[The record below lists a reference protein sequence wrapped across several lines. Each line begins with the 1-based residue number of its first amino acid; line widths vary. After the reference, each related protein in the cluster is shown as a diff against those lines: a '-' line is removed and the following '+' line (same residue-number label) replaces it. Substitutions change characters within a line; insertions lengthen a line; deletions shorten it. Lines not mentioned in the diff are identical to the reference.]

1 MNLWE
6 YLAFGGLERVL
17 LIGAAIL
24 ISYWGYHLYSKAQ
37 IAGLSMIAVAALL
50 LMSVVLTSGQH
61 QQSVNASLL
70 SANTPSSPSSPQ
82 PVIAD
87 PVIAEVLEAA
97 ALDTPAAP
105 QTPAALTEES
115 ATYST
120 TMTETSID
128 TDASSSPFVD
138 ESMTADELTTPEI
151 APTLAQN
158 MPTDAEPA
166 ASSQAPRIE
175 RLVPLASGSELGG
188 QIVSVRSENVTLEWS
203 AGDSRRRVISES
215 SPQ

>member
-61 QQSVNASLL
+61 QESVSAGLLASNTATMPAPPQPAAADAIVAEVIDTTQPQTAAVPAAEILQEATAAVDGST
-70 SANTPSSPSSPQ
+70 SADVVNSPS
-82 PVIAD
+82 
-87 PVIAEVLEAA
+87 AEESAVKSIDTAESAA
-97 ALDTPAAP
+97 ATPAA
-105 QTPAALTEES
+105 Q
-115 ATYST
+115 
-120 TMTETSID
+120 IG
-128 TDASSSPFVD
+128 
-138 ESMTADELTTPEI
+138 
-151 APTLAQN
+151 
-158 MPTDAEPA
+158 EPA
-166 ASSQAPRIE
+166 ASVEPARIE

-215 SPQ
+215 SKQ

>member
-61 QQSVNASLL
+61 QQSVSASLL
-70 SANTPSSPSSPQ
+70 ASNTATIPPPPQ
-82 PVIAD
+82 PTEAD
-87 PVIAEVLEAA
+87 AVVAELVN
-97 ALDTPAAP
+97 DTQP
-105 QTPAALTEES
+105 QTAAVLAAEKLQE
-115 ATYST
+115 ATT
-120 TMTETSID
+120 LVEG
-128 TDASSSPFVD
+128 SSSPDVINGPLADGSVD
-138 ESMTADELTTPEI
+138 SAS
-151 APTLAQN
+151 APPVTQASA
-158 MPTDAEPA
+158 TA
-166 ASSQAPRIE
+166 ASSEPVRIE

-188 QIVSVRSENVTLEWS
+188 RIVSVRSENVTLEWS
-203 AGDSRRRVISES
+203 AGDSRRRIISES
-215 SPQ
+215 SKQ